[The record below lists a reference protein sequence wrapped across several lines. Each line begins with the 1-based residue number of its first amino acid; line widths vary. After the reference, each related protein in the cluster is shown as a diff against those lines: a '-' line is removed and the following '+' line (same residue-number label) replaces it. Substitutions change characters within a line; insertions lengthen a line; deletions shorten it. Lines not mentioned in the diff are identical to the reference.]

1 MKIETSNERYNRV
14 LEFFKKELSRNPT
27 VRLDDCCRQQYTNF
41 SGMETWLYRQG
52 ISVRELRE
60 AAKVMYEEAFRKA
73 SIESSTGFVTLLP
86 PPGVYEEELQGVNV
100 TLSDG
105 TIVSIRKCTPTALR
119 AFIKEYNWTGK
130 GVEECSH

>member
-27 VRLDDCCRQQYTNF
+27 VRLDDCCQQQYTHF
-41 SGMETWLYRQG
+41 SGMQTWLYRQG
-52 ISVRELRE
+52 ICIKELRE
-60 AAKVMYEEAFRKA
+60 NAKTAYEEAFRKA